1 MCLADIEEGQPEDSR
16 QTVGLPRDLDLPFFA
31 YGIFRSKEIAWP
43 RIADFVISHS
53 ISEIDEWVIRLRNG
67 LPVLVTQVG
76 GTVEGDCVEF
86 SNPETAYEL
95 IGSSEPNGEYKWKA
109 ISTSSGQRCNVLV
122 AEKPNRGVSEEPIS
136 RWTSAQDPTFV
147 HGMAFVAG
155 SVAEVRDGLL
165 VNKSWSDSPED
176 WNAFFRLQGAFLVLW
191 SIVERLAAFRFG
203 AEYVPSGMGRNT
215 TAKIYALAEVPE
227 FRAAVAKAMIKPL
240 SVYSVRE
247 NRPKKTRKDEKYTDD
262 AKSDPVS
269 VLKTWYQVRSNIT
282 HRGKSA
288 KSDNAMVLTATIDLF
303 NVTYHYLE
311 TVINGLDREWNRR
324 DLLPIPQIDEN

>member
-1 MCLADIEEGQPEDSR
+1 MCLADIEEGQPEDSP

-31 YGIFRSKEIAWP
+31 YGIFRSREVAWP
-43 RIADFVISHS
+43 RIANFVISHS
-53 ISEIDEWVIRLRNG
+53 ISIIDEWVIRLRNG
-67 LPVLVTQVG
+67 LPVLVAQDG
-76 GTVEGDCVEF
+76 GSVEGDCVEF
-86 SNPETAYEL
+86 SNPETAYKV
-95 IGSSEPNGEYKWKA
+95 IGNSEPDGEYRWNT
-109 ISTSSGQRCNVLV
+109 ISTRSGQRCNVLV
-122 AEKPNRGVSEEPIS
+122 AEKPNRGVSDEPIS

-165 VNKSWSDSPED
+165 VNKPWSDSPED
-176 WNAFFRLQGAFLVLW
+176 WDAFFRLQGAFLVLW

-203 AEYVPSGMGRNT
+203 AEYVPSGKGKNT
-215 TAKIYALAEVPE
+215 TAKIYALAEVSE
-227 FRAAVAKAMIKPL
+227 FRAAVDKAMIKPL

-247 NRPKKTRKDEKYTDD
+247 NRSKKTRKDENYVDN
-262 AKSDPVS
+262 AKIDPAS

-311 TVINGLDREWNRR
+311 AVIDGLDREWSRR
-324 DLLPIPQIDEN
+324 DLLPIPQIDKN